1 MNRRDGVQ
9 AEAEREVDIDVDSDS
24 QERISDCSEEIFS
37 DNCVSLRK
45 LII

>member
-1 MNRRDGVQ
+1 MNRRGGEQ
-9 AEAEREVDIDVDSDS
+9 AETEREVDINVDCDS

-37 DNCVSLRK
+37 DNGVSLRK